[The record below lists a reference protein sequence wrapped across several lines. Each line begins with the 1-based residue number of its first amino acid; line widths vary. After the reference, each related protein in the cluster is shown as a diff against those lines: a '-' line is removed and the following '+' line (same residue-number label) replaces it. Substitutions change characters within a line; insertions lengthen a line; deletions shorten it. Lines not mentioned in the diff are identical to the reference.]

1 MASQCVTCFV
11 HAQSSAEFV
20 GVLSLSL
27 VLGTSS
33 FSSQLEA
40 TKGGKAP
47 PSFYEYLDESDEEKV
62 RQTCQSVPLRTMLLG
77 SGTNPTGPTPRF
89 GTWIRLVSEP
99 GFVSFRN
106 LDSSCFGTRLKWSPK
121 ARKWFLGSGFW
132 AGFWEV
138 VSGKWFLGAGF
149 CEVVSGGGFWEVVAG
164 KWCGFWEVV
173 SGKWCGFW
181 EVVSGSGFWEVV
193 CGKWFLGSGFWR
205 LVSGDWFLGSGFWGL
220 VSEKRSFLRGWW

>member
-20 GVLSLSL
+20 GVLSLSLSL

-77 SGTNPTGPTPRF
+77 SGTNPMAP
-89 GTWIRLVSEP
+89 
-99 GFVSFRN
+99 
-106 LDSSCFGTRLKWSPK
+106 
-121 ARKWFLGSGFW
+121 
-132 AGFWEV
+132 
-138 VSGKWFLGAGF
+138 
-149 CEVVSGGGFWEVVAG
+149 
-164 KWCGFWEVV
+164 
-173 SGKWCGFW
+173 
-181 EVVSGSGFWEVV
+181 
-193 CGKWFLGSGFWR
+193 
-205 LVSGDWFLGSGFWGL
+205 
-220 VSEKRSFLRGWW
+220 